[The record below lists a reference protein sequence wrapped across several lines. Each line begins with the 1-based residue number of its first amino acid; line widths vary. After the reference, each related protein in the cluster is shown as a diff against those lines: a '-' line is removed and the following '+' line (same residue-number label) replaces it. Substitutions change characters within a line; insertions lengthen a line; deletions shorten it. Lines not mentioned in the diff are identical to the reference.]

1 MRVFTRPALLLHP
14 SLGPGQALPL
24 PGGHAPQA
32 AWTSRHPPSNPRL
45 CSLSHLAESPQ
56 ELLPESCL
64 LRNSGWFGS
73 HTCLLVVA
81 PWKKLN
87 SEGRGLCQGL
97 CQGLV
102 FRRGVVPVSDLLTP
116 AVCLAPGLTT
126 PRSVILIQQPSQTLR
141 PLGDCSLKPPS
152 LVVWALALNG
162 NPG

>member
-1 MRVFTRPALLLHP
+1 MLTRPALFLHP

-32 AWTSRHPPSNPRL
+32 AWMSRHPPSNPCL
-45 CSLSHLAESPQ
+45 CSLFHLAESPQ

-64 LRNSGWFGS
+64 LRNSGRFGC

-87 SEGRGLCQGL
+87 SGGRGLFQGL

-116 AVCLAPGLTT
+116 AGGLAPGLTT
-126 PRSVILIQQPSQTLR
+126 PHSVTLIQHPSQTLR
-141 PLGDCSLKPPS
+141 PLGDSSLKPRS
-152 LVVWALALNG
+152 LVVWALALKG

>member
-1 MRVFTRPALLLHP
+1 MLTRPALFLHP

-45 CSLSHLAESPQ
+45 CSLSHLAKSPQ
-56 ELLPESCL
+56 ELLPESLL
-64 LRNSGWFGS
+64 LRNSGWFGC

-87 SEGRGLCQGL
+87 SGGRGLCQGL
-97 CQGLV
+97 I
-102 FRRGVVPVSDLLTP
+102 FRRGVVPVSGLLTP
-116 AVCLAPGLTT
+116 AGCLAPGLTT
-126 PRSVILIQQPSQTLR
+126 PHSVILIQHPSQTLR
-141 PLGDCSLKPPS
+141 PLGDSSLKPRP
-152 LVVWALALNG
+152 LVVWALALKG